1 MRAERRRRVA
11 EAFGWIRRRL
21 TFGGRRVTDGAV
33 RLPTVMTFVVAM
45 FAATMA
51 LVWFGY
57 VATRE
62 WRSGTTLLLERRANE
77 ALALVRAALSADM
90 KGAWITT
97 LVPFNTTMLD
107 EDPPYSMFQISAR
120 TFARFPY
127 PESFVL
133 WKHTGSDD
141 GNTYVFNRAD
151 RPPPWETRPSS
162 DDPFPV
168 VLVRDP
174 AALAG
179 LVADVRKHATATAP
193 FIMLERPI
201 DGTPY
206 QIVAHALFASG
217 PSHALLGFMAFTV
230 NERWLHA
237 QYFDPLVEQVE
248 KIGGGQG
255 LSITVS
261 DDEGRAVTKAAPV
274 EPHTGDLHTR
284 FPLLFIDPVF
294 VKSIP
299 SPPTRVREW
308 TVHVRSLPD
317 QTLLA
322 TLQGARRMFILIS
335 IAAGASLLA
344 LVLTVRADRASA
356 ALASMKSDF
365 VAAVTHELKTPVAFI
380 RLVGDT
386 LANGRYTSPK
396 TVQEY
401 AGLLSVEAT
410 RLSGLID
417 NLLTYARY
425 SSSPAASPTGLADV
439 EPADLVEDA
448 LQGFRPVLANLE
460 FDLVIDVPPDLP
472 QICVDRPA
480 MIQALD
486 NIVDNAIKYSTT
498 RKYLTV
504 KGTATATS
512 VTLTVRDRGTG
523 IAAQGPVACL
533 RTLLSGRQRYRQR
546 QRPRPADRETHRRE
560 PWRSDRGAQ
569 LRGIGNRSRP
579 DAADRPPSKR
589 VSVPERS
596 KHMAKRVLIIED
608 DKAIARLLRDNL
620 EYEGF
625 VVETCDDGHDALASV
640 KRFTPDLLLLD
651 LMLPHGADGFAICR
665 ALNESPTRVPVII
678 LSARGQ
684 KEDRI
689 KGLTLGADDYVTKPF
704 ALDELLARVHA
715 VLRRTKPPIDQL
727 RLGNTVIDFRR
738 LQAYCGAKRVDLTDR
753 EFEILHCLAERAG
766 HVVTRD
772 ELLHLV
778 WGYSDAP
785 LTRTV
790 DNFIFRLRHKLEPDP
805 RHPTYI
811 RKAYGDGY
819 RLIIE

>member
-1 MRAERRRRVA
+1 MIETGSTSAKATVDRSTPADATVDKPGPTV
-11 EAFGWIRRRL
+11 FQWIRRHV
-21 TFGGRRVTDGAV
+21 TFGRKRVTDSAV
-33 RLPTVMTFVVAM
+33 RLPTLMAFVVAM
-45 FAATMA
+45 FVATMA

-77 ALALVRAALSADM
+77 ALALVRAAVSADM

-107 EDPPYSMFQISAR
+107 EDPPYNMFQVAAR

-133 WKHTGSDD
+133 WKNTGPDA

-151 RPPPWETRPSS
+151 RPPPWDMRPSS

-179 LVADVRKHATATAP
+179 LVADIRKQATAASP

-201 DGTPY
+201 EGTPY

-230 NERWLHA
+230 NEQWLHTE
-237 QYFDPLVEQVE
+237 YFDPLVEQVE
-248 KIGGGQG
+248 KIGGGQS

-284 FPLLFIDPVF
+284 FPLLFIDPVL
-294 VKSIP
+294 VRSIP
-299 SPPTRVREW
+299 SRPTRVREW

-322 TLQGARRMFILIS
+322 TLHGARRMFILIS

-401 AGLLSVEAT
+401 AGLLSVEAS
-410 RLSGLID
+410 RLSGSID

-425 SSSPAASPTGLADV
+425 SSSPAASATELADV
-439 EPADLVEDA
+439 EPTDLVEDA

-460 FDLVIDVPPDLP
+460 FDLVVDVPSDLP
-472 QICVDRPA
+472 PMCVDRPA
-480 MIQALD
+480 MIQALE
-486 NIVDNAIKYSTT
+486 NIVDNAIKYSTSE
-498 RKYLTV
+498 KYLAVT
-504 KGTATATS
+504 GTATARS
-512 VTLTVRDRGTG
+512 VTLTVRDRGAG
-523 IAAQGPVACL
+523 IAH
-533 RTLLSGRQRYRQR
+533 TDLSHVFERFYR
-546 QRPRPADRETHRRE
+546 
-560 PWRSDRGAQ
+560 G
-569 LRGIGNRSRP
+569 GNVT
-579 DAADRPPSKR
+579 
-589 VSVPERS
+589 VSGSGLGLPI
-596 KHMAKRVLIIED
+596 AKRIVESHGGW
-608 DKAIARLLRDNL
+608 IAVRS
-620 EYEGF
+620 
-625 VVETCDDGHDALASV
+625 SV
-640 KRFTPDLLLLD
+640 GLGTEVDVT
-651 LMLPHGADGFAICR
+651 LPIGR
-665 ALNESPTRVPVII
+665 RR
-678 LSARGQ
+678 SA
-684 KEDRI
+684 
-689 KGLTLGADDYVTKPF
+689 
-704 ALDELLARVHA
+704 
-715 VLRRTKPPIDQL
+715 
-727 RLGNTVIDFRR
+727 
-738 LQAYCGAKRVDLTDR
+738 
-753 EFEILHCLAERAG
+753 
-766 HVVTRD
+766 
-772 ELLHLV
+772 
-778 WGYSDAP
+778 
-785 LTRTV
+785 
-790 DNFIFRLRHKLEPDP
+790 
-805 RHPTYI
+805 
-811 RKAYGDGY
+811 
-819 RLIIE
+819 